1 MHMFKFSTVSVL
13 LQAAIS
19 LAAPMDDAAPSA
31 TTSALSVFAL
41 PPTEVPEY
49 QCPHS
54 TGCGVVTYIGS
65 RYMGF
70 GTGTCMSLGNGIQSI
85 YVNRCYCSLWR

>member
-1 MHMFKFSTVSVL
+1 MHMFKFSIVSVL

-19 LAAPMDDAAPSA
+19 LAAPIDDAASSA
-31 TTSALSVFAL
+31 STSALSVFAL
-41 PPTEVPEY
+41 SPTEVPEY